1 MLSGKPQ
8 SKLPRRKTIM
18 AIRSIFSL
26 FLIITGL
33 FFSIEGRAQFLDP
46 VSFTVDQS
54 PRRVQAGEPFSVDI
68 SASIEGKWHLY
79 SILNAPD
86 AGPFPTQFFIESDA
100 LYPTDY
106 ARESKAVIE
115 FDPNF
120 ETDLGWHSASAQFQL
135 QMAFD
140 PEVSYSE
147 DPQEV
152 RIRVR
157 YQACDDVSCLP
168 PKSKEITLG
177 VIVKGQSDFP
187 VQREAVTQFLGDQP
201 GEFRVDPAEVTEAL
215 AQAGTARISDTAGD
229 FTSDGVFSFL
239 WIAITAGFAA
249 LLTPCVFPMI
259 PLTVSF
265 FSKQSEQKKG
275 NAVQQAILFGVAV
288 VITFTL
294 IGALLA
300 LIIGVSGA
308 NQFASNPWVN
318 LLIGLTLV
326 VFGISLLG
334 FFELRLPYQFTN
346 WLNRQSTES
355 SGVLGIL
362 FMALTISAVS
372 FSCTAPF
379 VGAVLAATAGG
390 EWFYPILGMIG
401 FSAAFASPFV
411 LLAVFPDW
419 LQSLPKSGSWMNLV
433 KVTLGFIELAAAIKF
448 ISNADLVWQW
458 GLVSRPFSIA
468 AWMALFLMA
477 SFYLLGMFSLSGEKR
492 PESISPGRVVVAF
505 PFLLFV
511 IYLTPGLMGASLGIW
526 DAWLPPKQA
535 TDISVVMSV
544 RSGLQSS
551 SLQGTLDE
559 ESWSENY
566 EESLESARA
575 ENIPVFVDFTGYTC
589 TNCRAMETN
598 VFPLQDVQQRFSQ
611 YELVRLYT
619 DDGITGPE
627 YQRLQFEL
635 TGTVALPTYAIVDP
649 YSGYVLELL
658 VGYVQPEKF
667 ISFLDRGL
675 QSYKT
680 NQK

>member
-1 MLSGKPQ
+1 M
-8 SKLPRRKTIM
+8 TIM
-18 AIRSIFSL
+18 ALRSIYL
-26 FLIITGL
+26 LVLMIIGL
-33 FFSIEGRAQFLDP
+33 FFSNEGRAQFLDP
-46 VSFTVDQS
+46 VSFSIENAPQ
-54 PRRVQAGEPFSVDI
+54 RVQAGEPFTVDI
-68 SASIEGKWHLY
+68 SATIEGKWHLY

-86 AGPFPTQFFIESDA
+86 AGPFPTQFFLESDFFFPA
-100 LYPTDY
+100 DY

-115 FDPNF
+115 YDPNF
-120 ETDLGWHSASAQFQL
+120 ETDLGWHSKEAQFRL
-135 QMAFD
+135 RMAFD
-140 PEVSYSE
+140 PDQEVTQN
-147 DPQEV
+147 PQEV

-168 PKSKEITLG
+168 PKSKEITFSTLVSG
-177 VIVKGQSDFP
+177 RSESAVT
-187 VQREAVTQFLGDQP
+187 RESTTQFLGEEY
-201 GEFRVDPAEVTEAL
+201 GEFRVDPVEMTEAL
-215 AQAGTARISDTAGD
+215 AQKQSGSTIGQTTDD
-229 FTSDGVFSFL
+229 LTSDGLFSFM

-275 NAVQQAILFGVAV
+275 NAVQQAVLFGISV
-288 VITFTL
+288 VIMFTV

-318 LLIGLTLV
+318 LMIGMVLV

-334 FFELRLPYQFTN
+334 FFEIRLPYQLTN
-346 WLNRQSTES
+346 WLNRQSNES

-411 LLAVFPDW
+411 LLAIFPDW

-433 KVTLGFIELAAAIKF
+433 KVTLGFIELAAAFKF

-458 GLVSRPFSIA
+458 GLISRPFTIA
-468 AWMALFLMA
+468 AWMALFLLA

-492 PESISPGRVVVAF
+492 PESITPGRVVAAF

-511 IYLTPGLMGASLGIW
+511 VYLIPGLMGASLGIW

-544 RSGLQSS
+544 RSGLQTSS
-551 SLQGTLDE
+551 GSGLVNE
-559 ESWSENY
+559 EDWSEDY
-566 EESLESARA
+566 EQSLASASE
-575 ENIPVFVDFTGYTC
+575 ENIPMFVDFTGYTC

-598 VFPLQDVQQRFSQ
+598 VFPLQEVQERFSQ

-627 YQRLQFEL
+627 HQRLQFEL

-649 YSGYVLELL
+649 QTGNLLELL

-667 ISFLDRGL
+667 TAFLDRGL
-675 QSYKT
+675 QSYET
-680 NQK
+680 VRP

>member
-1 MLSGKPQ
+1 MTF
-8 SKLPRRKTIM
+8 R
-18 AIRSIFSL
+18 SL
-26 FLIITGL
+26 FKLVVILTGL
-33 FFSIEGRAQFLDP
+33 FFSSKGRAQFLDP
-46 VSFTVDQS
+46 VSFTVDQHPPS
-54 PRRVQAGEPFSVDI
+54 VQAGEPFAVQI
-68 SASIEGKWHLY
+68 SATIEGKWHLY

-86 AGPFPTQFFIESDA
+86 AGPFPTQFFIESEA
-100 LYPTDY
+100 FYPTDY

-120 ETDLGWHSASAQFQL
+120 ETDLGWHSKSAQFSL

-140 PEVSYSE
+140 PDLNGFGTSQ
-147 DPQEV
+147 DV
-152 RIRVR
+152 RVRVR

-168 PKSKEITLG
+168 PKSKEVSFRIDIMGAPETP
-177 VIVKGQSDFP
+177 I
-187 VQREAVTQFLGDQP
+187 QRASVSQFVGEQP
-201 GEFRVDPAEVTEAL
+201 GEYRVDPAEMTAAMAQIRQQEILGNRTNLATE
-215 AQAGTARISDTAGD
+215 
-229 FTSDGVFSFL
+229 GVFSFL

-275 NAVQQAILFGVAV
+275 NIVHQALLFGGSV

-294 IGALLA
+294 IGALLS
-300 LIIGVSGA
+300 LLIGVSGA

-318 LLIGLTLV
+318 LFIGLTLV
-326 VFGISLLG
+326 IFGISLLG
-334 FFELRLPYQFTN
+334 FFELRLPYQLTN

-362 FMALTISAVS
+362 FMSLTISAVS

-401 FSAAFASPFV
+401 FSTAFASPFV
-411 LLAVFPDW
+411 LLAIFPDW

-458 GLVSRPFSIA
+458 GLISRPFSIA
-468 AWMALFLMA
+468 AWMALFLLA
-477 SFYLLGMFSLSGEKR
+477 SFYLLGLFVLSGEKR
-492 PESISPGRVVVAF
+492 PESISPGRVVAAF
-505 PFLLFV
+505 PFLLLV
-511 IYLTPGLMGASLGIW
+511 VYLIPGLMGASLGIW

-535 TDISVVMSV
+535 TDVSVVMSV
-544 RSGLQSS
+544 RSGLQVSS
-551 SLQGTLDE
+551 GSGVLDE
-559 ESWSENY
+559 EAWSENY
-566 EESLESARA
+566 EKSLETART

-598 VFPLQDVQQRFSQ
+598 VFPLQEVQERFSQ

-649 YSGYVLELL
+649 HNGNVLELL

-675 QSYKT
+675 QSYQPSQ
-680 NQK
+680 N